1 MLKLA
6 QLHCCCTLLSFTT
19 FKIKI
24 EDGNACCYKKKIIV
38 VYASTDMSRS
48 TCLFYCL
55 FSQLTHI
62 SCADYVRVYRA
73 WQSPCILCVKT
84 TKALISSE
92 KTLHPHCYTALYY
105 TCVPIFLHWRWNRF
119 PQSITNEMT
128 GDVKR
133 IPWYYLFI
141 NIQVFR
147 TKQRLVLPVRFWI
160 YW

>member
-38 VYASTDMSRS
+38 VYASTDMWRS

-92 KTLHPHCYTALYY
+92 KTFHPHCYMYTALYY
-105 TCVPIFLHWRWNRF
+105 TCVPIFFTLALEQISTIDYKWDDRWCQENTMILLIYQYTGF
-119 PQSITNEMT
+119 QNKTEISIAS
-128 GDVKR
+128 
-133 IPWYYLFI
+133 
-141 NIQVFR
+141 
-147 TKQRLVLPVRFWI
+147 
-160 YW
+160 